1 MAFFAKTWK
10 EWRGLV
16 IFLVLM
22 GLFRASVA
30 DWYEV
35 PSGSM
40 KPTIVEGDRIVVD
53 KRAYDLRVPFT
64 HIHLI
69 TWGNPHRGDIIVFD
83 SKAAHE
89 RLVKRVVGVPGD
101 VVWLHDNRLFIN
113 GIEATYRPADQAVPA
128 GIWQHGKPLVVTEKI
143 DGVSHEIALH
153 SPYADFGPVKVPAG
167 HYFVLGDNR
176 DNSAD
181 SRYIGFVPRREI
193 LGRARGVAFSLNPDD
208 MYLPRLSRTAE
219 ALR

>member
-1 MAFFAKTWK
+1 MSSFMDKWK

-16 IFLVLM
+16 VFLVLM

-40 KPTIVEGDRIVVD
+40 KPTILEGDRIFVD

-64 HIHLI
+64 HIHLM
-69 TWGNPHRGDIIVFD
+69 TWGNPQRGDIIVFD
-83 SKAAHE
+83 SAAAHE

-113 GIEATYRPADQAVPA
+113 GVEAHYSPADQAVPT
-128 GIWQHGKPLVVTEKI
+128 GIWRHGRPLVLTETLGK
-143 DGVSHEIALH
+143 VSHEVAVR
-153 SPYADFGPVKVPAG
+153 SAYSEFGPVQVPPG

-193 LGRARGVAFSLNPDD
+193 LGRAKGVAFSLNPDH
-208 MYLPRLSRTAE
+208 MYLPRLNRTAE
-219 ALR
+219 ALH